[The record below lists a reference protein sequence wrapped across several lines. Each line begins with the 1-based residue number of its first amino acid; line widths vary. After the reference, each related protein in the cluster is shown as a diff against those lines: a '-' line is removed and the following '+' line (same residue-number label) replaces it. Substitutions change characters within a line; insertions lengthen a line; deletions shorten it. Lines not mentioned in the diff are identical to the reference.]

1 MRESIKS
8 AIGETVQDLI
18 NSGLKT
24 SFTKKEL
31 DSLGVEI
38 PEVHLTNF
46 QIKEIREKMNLSQTV
61 FAKLLNVSPSSIRQW
76 EQGKRKPS
84 GSTKALLDLLKRSP
98 EILDYRLK
106 IHQKSKGKFLTGID
120 YNLPSCENLVLPKL

>member
-46 QIKEIREKMNLSQTV
+46 QIKEIREKMNLSQSV

-84 GSTKALLDLLKRSP
+84 GSTKVLLDLLKRSP
-98 EILDYRLK
+98 GILNYRLNIVDLPANK
-106 IHQKSKGKFLTGID
+106 TINQTARTGVVF
-120 YNLPSCENLVLPKL
+120 P